1 MYFLNRTNWDN
12 PSGVNYL
19 INESDG
25 AINMHYTYLITL
37 QGGVTTHTQT
47 STVLGHKFADLR
59 EAKVRQR
66 LLTAGNDRGE
76 KVE

>member
-1 MYFLNRTNWDN
+1 MSKENNLFFLNPTNWVSY
-12 PSGVNYL
+12 SGDNYL

-47 STVLGHKFADLR
+47 STVLGHKFADL
-59 EAKVRQR
+59 
-66 LLTAGNDRGE
+66 
-76 KVE
+76 